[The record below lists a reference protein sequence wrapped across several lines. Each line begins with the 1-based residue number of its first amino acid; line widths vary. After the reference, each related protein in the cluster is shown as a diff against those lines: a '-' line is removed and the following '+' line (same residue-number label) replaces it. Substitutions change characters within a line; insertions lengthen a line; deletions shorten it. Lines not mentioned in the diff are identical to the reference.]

1 MGGGAQSSIENLSV
15 TYVSSAT
22 ERPLFGKILNTPT
35 LKNEYLRTFSTLFN
49 SYFSPARL
57 FPVIDSI
64 ANLVRP
70 FVYEDTRKTYT
81 NQEFETNIASDL
93 TEAGGGLGGGGVP
106 RDSTRVGFP
115 GDSTRV
121 GVPGGGGSRK
131 PGLKSFISARHANVQ
146 SQLAAFGITSTEKTE
161 EVPTS
166 YGLEQNYPNPF
177 NPRTTIRYQLPAR
190 GHVSLRV
197 YDMMGRE
204 VAVLADAEQEGGH
217 RSVVFDASNLPS
229 GVYFYRLIVG
239 SFVETKKLVVLR

>member
-1 MGGGAQSSIENLSV
+1 
-15 TYVSSAT
+15 
-22 ERPLFGKILNTPT
+22 
-35 LKNEYLRTFSTLFN
+35 
-49 SYFSPARL
+49 
-57 FPVIDSI
+57 
-64 ANLVRP
+64 
-70 FVYEDTRKTYT
+70 
-81 NQEFETNIASDL
+81 
-93 TEAGGGLGGGGVP
+93 
-106 RDSTRVGFP
+106 
-115 GDSTRV
+115 
-121 GVPGGGGSRK
+121 
-131 PGLKSFISARHANVQ
+131 LKSFISARHANVQ